1 MTFVVTRTIVRMIR
15 AGKGPFK
22 NNVSDSGLHIHHVVP
37 GVLILIIGGFVAAGA
52 YGSEP
57 WASIGGVLV
66 GVGAGL
72 VLDEFALILTLD
84 DVYWA
89 KEGRVSVEMVGLAAA
104 SLGIFLVFG
113 SPFTPEDGGDVVSLI
128 VGIILH
134 LLFVFITFRKGKIR
148 TTVVGFFLPVVAITG
163 AIRLARPGSRWAK
176 RFYKPKKLA
185 RATARANEVGRP
197 LGADGQLVRRHR
209 RRLGQRPGDRGDAAL
224 SAALRRRHRS
234 SRSAQERR
242 ALAEHGQRL
251 LERHQLGRIAGLG
264 GRPARRLAWP
274 PPARP

>member
-1 MTFVVTRTIVRMIR
+1 MSWFTDEIVDKGKLPLVLGFTAFIVTFLVTRTIVRMIR

-22 NNVSDSGLHIHHVVP
+22 DNVSEGGLHIHHVVP

-52 YGSEP
+52 HGSEP

-113 SPFTPEDGGDVVSLI
+113 SPFAPDDGGDVVSLI
-128 VGIILH
+128 VGILLH

-185 RATARANEVGRP
+185 KASLRATRSDARWAP
-197 LGADGQLVRRHR
+197 IASWF
-209 RRLGQRPGDRGDAAL
+209 GDTVAGSVNDPETAATP
-224 SAALRRRHRS
+224 H
-234 SRSAQERR
+234 
-242 ALAEHGQRL
+242 
-251 LERHQLGRIAGLG
+251 
-264 GRPARRLAWP
+264 
-274 PPARP
+274 

>member
-1 MTFVVTRTIVRMIR
+1 MSWFTDEIVDAGKLPLVLGFIAFIVTFVVTRAIVRMIR

-22 NNVSDSGLHIHHVVP
+22 NNVSDSGMHIHHVVP

-52 YGSEP
+52 HASEP

-66 GVGAGL
+66 GIGAGL

-113 SPFTPEDGGDVVSLI
+113 SPFAPDDGGDVVSLVI
-128 VGIILH
+128 GIALH

-176 RFYKPKKLA
+176 RFYKEKKTA
-185 RATARANEVGRP
+185 RATVRAAKSDARWAPVANWF
-197 LGADGQLVRRHR
+197 
-209 RRLGQRPGDRGDAAL
+209 GDTVAGSVNEPEAA
-224 SAALRRRHRS
+224 APTPH
-234 SRSAQERR
+234 
-242 ALAEHGQRL
+242 
-251 LERHQLGRIAGLG
+251 
-264 GRPARRLAWP
+264 
-274 PPARP
+274 

>member
-1 MTFVVTRTIVRMIR
+1 VSWFTDDIVDQGQLPLVLAFVAFIVTFVVTRTIVRMIR

-37 GVLILIIGGFVAAGA
+37 GVLILIIGGFVATGA

-89 KEGRVSVEMVGLAAA
+89 KEGRVSVEMVALAAA

-113 SPFTPEDGGDVVSLI
+113 SPFTPEDGGDVVSLV
-128 VGIILH
+128 VGIAVH
-134 LLFVFITFRKGKIR
+134 LLFVFITFRKGKLR
-148 TTVVGFFLPVVAITG
+148 TAVVGFFLPLVAITG
-163 AIRLARPGSRWAK
+163 AIRLARPRSRWAT
-176 RFYKPKKLA
+176 RFYTRKKLA
-185 RATARANEVGRP
+185 KATVRASKSDARWAP
-197 LGADGQLVRRHR
+197 IASWF
-209 RRLGQRPGDRGDAAL
+209 GDTVAGSVNDSEAA
-224 SAALRRRHRS
+224 ATPH
-234 SRSAQERR
+234 
-242 ALAEHGQRL
+242 
-251 LERHQLGRIAGLG
+251 
-264 GRPARRLAWP
+264 
-274 PPARP
+274 